1 MSSPSPE
8 ENKEVLPP
16 AALAYKPPVY
26 RASQNVPVSRSSK
39 RLRDIS
45 AAVVVVA
52 LAAGAVGLFNEWKS
66 RQGDATTLRPLG
78 EISASSEPAI
88 AGANANAT
96 EHRLESATDSESVT
110 IAAPAAS
117 APAETAVASET
128 AEVSAKVIATETV
141 TEATELSGKAYA
153 VLEKRCAQCHSV
165 KMVAEGLNVL
175 KHDTL
180 INENAGY
187 VIAHNV
193 DDSIL
198 WKRIGVER
206 DMPPEGAEAATAEE
220 IATISR
226 WIEEGAAPFPSEA
239 ARPFITDADV
249 WKAVL
254 ADVLRLSQA
263 DRPYVRY
270 FTFTNLHNNSFTGR
284 VGRNNTNYAEKNIR
298 LARAAFSKLLNSLS
312 WQPDIFVPTPIDSNQ
327 LILRI
332 DLRKLGW
339 GEPQVWQRIQ
349 TAYPYGLDLTV
360 SSNEDLRH
368 VAADVYGLVRSQLPI
383 IRGDWFLD
391 TMPRGELYYAI
402 LNLPQHV
409 SELEKMLGVNTEHDF
424 MENRLRRAGFSESG
438 VSRSNRLVDRHA
450 FGTDDYYWKSYD
462 FGKSEDRGNLFKYP
476 LGPRFVENQY
486 HEYAFEADG
495 GEMIFSLPNGLQA
508 YFLATAAGQ
517 RISEGPVEVVRDN
530 KETSGTPAVVNAIS
544 CMACHQHGMVRLKDT
559 VRDSRAVPF
568 GDVRLKVESLF
579 PTVAEMDEIIDHDR
593 SRYIAALDKACGI
606 FLKVGEDADKT
617 MLDFTEEP
625 IGTSARYYQ
634 KDLEIEEVAVEL
646 GYENPSALAALIR
659 SNSRLR
665 EIGLGPL
672 SDGAAIKRSTWASTR
687 ESLFHSLAA
696 ELEIGIAFRTR

>member
-1 MSSPSPE
+1 MSSLSPE
-8 ENKEVLPP
+8 DNKDVLPP
-16 AALAYKPPVY
+16 VGSGYKAPVY

-39 RLRDIS
+39 RLREIS
-45 AAVVVVA
+45 AAIVVVA
-52 LAAGAVGLFNEWKS
+52 LAAGAVGLFNEWNNRK
-66 RQGDATTLRPLG
+66 GDANSQPLD
-78 EISASSEPAI
+78 EISASGKPAI
-88 AGANANAT
+88 GGENAIANDQNLDAVT
-96 EHRLESATDSESVT
+96 EPVT
-110 IAAPAAS
+110 IATPAVS
-117 APAETAVASET
+117 ATAETAVASDT
-128 AEVSAKVIATETV
+128 PPATSTLVASTHVNEP
-141 TEATELSGKAYA
+141 TELSGKAYA

-175 KHDTL
+175 KYDTL

-193 DDSIL
+193 EDSIL
-198 WKRIGVER
+198 WQRIGVEK
-206 DMPPEGAEAATAEE
+206 DMPPKGAEAATDEE
-220 IATISR
+220 IDTINR
-226 WIEEGAAPFPSEA
+226 WIEEGAAPFRSEP
-239 ARPFITDADV
+239 ARPFITDANV

-254 ADVLRLSQA
+254 ADLLLLSQT

-270 FTFTNLHNNSFTGR
+270 FTFTNLHNNSFAGR

-312 WQPDIFVPTPIDSNQ
+312 WQPDIFVPTSIDDDQ
-327 LILRI
+327 LIFRV
-332 DLRKLGW
+332 DLRQLGW
-339 GEPQVWQRIQ
+339 GDPHVWERVQI
-349 TAYPYGLDLTV
+349 AYPYGLDLTV

-368 VAADVYGLVRSQLPI
+368 VAADVHGLIRSPLPI
-383 IRGDWFLD
+383 IRGDWFID
-391 TMPRGELYYAI
+391 AMPRGEMYYAI

-409 SELEKMLGVNTEHDF
+409 NELEEMLGVNAEHDF

-450 FGTDDYYWKSYD
+450 FGTVGYYWKSYD
-462 FGKSEDRGNLFKYP
+462 FGKSENRGNIFKYP
-476 LGPRFVENQY
+476 LGPRFAGNQY

-559 VRDSRAVPF
+559 VLDSRAVPF
-568 GDVRLKVESLF
+568 GDVRLKVQDIF

-593 SRYIAALDKACGI
+593 TRYISALDKACGR
-606 FLKVGEDADKT
+606 FLKVGDDADKT

-646 GYENPSALAALIR
+646 GYDNPSALAALIR

-665 EIGLGPL
+665 ELGLGPL
-672 SDGAAIKRSTWASTR
+672 SDGAAIKRSTWASTK
-687 ESLFHSLAA
+687 ESLFHSLAV
-696 ELEIGIAFRTR
+696 ELEIGIATRLP